1 MPLRLPLRSTRQRK
15 ISVSDILKINR
26 VDMEFYIKP
35 EIMVANTEA
44 QDVVCTS
51 SGNENLFENTEL
63 W

>member
-1 MPLRLPLRSTRQRK
+1 M
-15 ISVSDILKINR
+15 
-26 VDMEFYIKP
+26 DMELYVCP
-35 EIMVANTEA
+35 ELTVAEADA